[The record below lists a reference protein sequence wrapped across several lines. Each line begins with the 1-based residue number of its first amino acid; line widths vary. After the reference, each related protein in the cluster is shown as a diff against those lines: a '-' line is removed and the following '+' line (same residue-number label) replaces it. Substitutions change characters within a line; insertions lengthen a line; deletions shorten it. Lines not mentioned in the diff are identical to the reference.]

1 MFILP
6 CEHLPHTAT
15 WMAFGADPAIWSASP
30 AEKVC
35 RDQAALALAIARF
48 EPVNMLVTRKN
59 KKLAQQLMGDTVT
72 YIECPLDDIWLRD
85 SGANFVYDTTTKRP
99 AAVSFNFNGWGG
111 KQPAKRDSQVATVMA
126 DYTGLPL
133 HISPLTLEGGAVEVN
148 GSGTGIFT
156 RSAILN
162 DNRNPGMSRQRT
174 EQLLSHYL
182 GLKTIIWLNGI
193 RNHDITDAHIDF
205 YARFVSE
212 KSLIIAMENNPQS
225 FEYDVTRDHAAALQ
239 TLKQH
244 TNLIDEIHILS
255 NPLVTRVNRGKTPDF
270 AAGYINYYPCN
281 GGIIVPEFGDAAADE
296 HAVQLL
302 ASLYPG
308 RTVVQVNIDGIASG
322 GGGIHCVTMQ
332 QPDFTSF
339 TTDGQTHDTD

>member
-1 MFILP
+1 MFIMP
-6 CEHLPHTAT
+6 SEHLPHAAT
-15 WMAFGADPAIWSASP
+15 WMAFGADASIWSASS

-35 RDQAALALAIARF
+35 RNQAALALAIARF
-48 EPVNMLVTRKN
+48 EPVNLLVTRKN
-59 KKLAQQLMGDTVT
+59 KKAAQQLMGDAVT

-85 SGANFVYDTTTKRP
+85 SGANFVYDTATKRP
-99 AAVSFNFNGWGG
+99 AAISFNFNGWGK
-111 KQPAKRDSQVATVMA
+111 KQPVKRDAGVAAVMA
-126 DYTGLPL
+126 EYTGLPL
-133 HISPLTLEGGAVEVN
+133 HISPLTLEGGAIEVN

-162 DNRNPGMSRQRT
+162 DNRNPGISRQQT
-174 EQLLSHYL
+174 EQWLSHDL

-212 KSLIIAMENNPQS
+212 KSLVIAMENNPQS
-225 FEYDVTRDHAAALQ
+225 FEYEVTRDHAASLYAV
-239 TLKQH
+239 KQH
-244 TNLIDEIHILS
+244 TNLIDEVHILS
-255 NPLVTRVNRGKTPDF
+255 NPLTTRVDRMKSPYF

-281 GGIIVPEFGDAAADE
+281 GGIIVPEFGDSAADE
-296 HAVQLL
+296 QAAQLL
-302 ASLYPG
+302 AALYPG
-308 RTVVQVNIDGIASG
+308 RVVVQVNIDAIASG

-339 TTDGQTHDTD
+339 ITDGQTHDIS